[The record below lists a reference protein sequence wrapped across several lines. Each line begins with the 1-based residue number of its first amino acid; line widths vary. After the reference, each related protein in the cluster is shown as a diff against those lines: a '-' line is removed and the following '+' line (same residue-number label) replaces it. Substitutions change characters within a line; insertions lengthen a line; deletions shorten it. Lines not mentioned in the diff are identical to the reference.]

1 MQFSGIPSS
10 GKWILLLGLALLVFF
25 FPAVLANGKTLN
37 QTAAEGQVIFNQKCT
52 ACHTIGAGKLI
63 GPDLQGVTQ
72 RRDLD
77 WLQRMISGPDKLV
90 AAQDPILT
98 PLVAEF
104 NNFVMPNLGLTQ
116 SEVQAVIAYLE
127 NPGSAGQAQA
137 AALPNSGSQLR
148 GRQYFSGALP
158 LTNGAPNC
166 IACHSTAD
174 LPALG
179 GGSLGPD
186 LTQVANRLGDPGLA
200 SALQTLPFPT
210 MQGVFANRMLTP
222 AEQADLYAY
231 FQSVKTMQP
240 AAANHA
246 AWFWGTGAAGALLL
260 FGLLGFYW
268 PRQRRSLAD
277 RLRSQA

>member
-1 MQFSGIPSS
+1 MQFKGIRSTT
-10 GKWILLLGLALLVFF
+10 KWILVMGTMLVVLFGSTI
-25 FPAVLANGKTLN
+25 LANGKTPN
-37 QTAAEGQVIFNQKCT
+37 QTAAEGQVIFSQKCA

-77 WLQRMISGPDKLV
+77 WLQRMISGPSQLIAD
-90 AAQDPILT
+90 QDPILKG
-98 PLVAEF
+98 LLADY
-104 NNFVMPNLGLTQ
+104 NNFQMPDLGLTQ
-116 SEVQAVIAYLE
+116 TEVQAVIAYLE
-127 NPGSAGQAQA
+127 NPESGGQAQPA
-137 AALPNSGSQLR
+137 SLPSGGNPQT
-148 GRQYFSGALP
+148 GRQYFSGSLP
-158 LTNGAPNC
+158 LANGGPNC

-186 LTQVANRLGDPGLA
+186 LTQVAQRLGDPGLA

-222 AEQADLYAY
+222 SEQADLFAY
-231 FQSVKTMQP
+231 FQSVQTSPP
-240 AAANHA
+240 AGANRS
-246 AWFWGTGAAGALLL
+246 WLFWGAGVAGALLF

-268 PRQRRSLAD
+268 PRQRRSLAE
-277 RLRSQA
+277 RLRDTA

>member
-1 MQFSGIPSS
+1 MRFSGTHSP
-10 GKWILLLGLALLVFF
+10 GKWILFWGMTLLLLLGSAKLVS
-25 FPAVLANGKTLN
+25 GKTLN
-37 QTAAEGQVIFNQKCT
+37 QTAAEGQTIFNQKC
-52 ACHTIGAGKLI
+52 AGCHTIGAGKLV

-77 WLQRMISGPDKLV
+77 WLQRMISGPDKL
-90 AAQDPILT
+90 AAAKDPILT

-104 NNFVMPNLGLTQ
+104 NNFLMPNLGLTQ
-116 SEVQAVIAYLE
+116 SEVHAVIAYLE
-127 NPGSAGQAQA
+127 NPESTGQAQP
-137 AALPNSGSQLR
+137 AALPNGGSQQR

-158 LTNGAPNC
+158 LANGGPNC
-166 IACHSTAD
+166 IACHSTAN

-186 LTQVANRLGDPGLA
+186 LTQVAQRLGDPGLA

-240 AAANHA
+240 AGTNRSL
-246 AWFWGTGAAGALLL
+246 WFWGAGIASTLIL
-260 FGLLGFYW
+260 FGLLSFYW
-268 PRQRRSLAD
+268 PGQRRSLSE
-277 RLRSQA
+277 RLRDQA

>member
-1 MQFSGIPSS
+1 MQFSGINSS
-10 GKWILLLGLALLVFF
+10 GKWILILGMALLVLFGS
-25 FPAVLANGKTLN
+25 AILASGKTLN
-37 QTAAEGQVIFNQKCT
+37 QAAAEGQVIFSQKCS

-90 AAQDPILT
+90 ANQDPILT

-104 NNFVMPNLGLTQ
+104 NNFIMPNLGLTQ
-116 SEVQAVIAYLE
+116 SQVQAVIAYLE
-127 NPGSAGQAQA
+127 NPDSAGQAQA

-148 GRQYFSGALP
+148 GRQYFSGAQP
-158 LTNGAPNC
+158 LANGGPNC
-166 IACHSTAD
+166 IACHSTAE

-186 LTQVANRLGDPGLA
+186 LTQVAQRLGDPGLA

-231 FQSVKTMQP
+231 FQSVKMLQP
-240 AAANHA
+240 STANHA
-246 AWFWGTGAAGALLL
+246 AWFWGIGFTGALLL

-268 PRQRRSLAD
+268 PRQRRSLAE
-277 RLRSQA
+277 RLRSQV